1 MGGAEDKSA
10 PEEVLAA
17 MRAFSGMVWS
27 AAAIAFLCASAGAE
41 ETAVQRGERALQ
53 SRAFNPPFWAKDA
66 WDNVWK
72 QWGLKEKPPDF
83 DRQMRDRYGL
93 HEAPF
98 ENKGYPLGM
107 REAPLLFQ
115 KGVASDCMLC
125 HGGSIFGKSYIGL
138 GNTTLDMQSL
148 YEDLNAAS
156 GRGKKTPFPFTH
168 VRGTNEAGSM
178 SVFLIAFREP
188 DLRMRK
194 PALEMDQKDFLCEDV
209 PAWWLLRKKKT
220 MYYTG
225 TTNARSVRSLMQFM
239 MHPLNGPDAFEKD
252 EPTFRDVQAFLL
264 SLRPPK
270 YPFDVDA
277 ALAKKGEALFKDNCA
292 RCHGTYGE
300 KWTYPNKIIPIDD
313 IGTDR
318 TRFDGVS
325 AKFAAYYNK
334 SWFAKEKAG
343 WVGDEFLVAATAG
356 YQAPPLDGIWATAP
370 YLHNGSA
377 PTVYHVLNSK
387 ARPKYFTRSY
397 RTGKEDYDSERL
409 GWKIKVLER
418 GAEPGDP
425 ATEQRKIYDT
435 TLPGR
440 GNRGHTYGD
449 KLTEE
454 ERSAVIEFLK
464 TL

>member
-1 MGGAEDKSA
+1 MLVGVALLGVADTSA
-10 PEEVLAA
+10 WADDDAA
-17 MRAFSGMVWS
+17 R
-27 AAAIAFLCASAGAE
+27 
-41 ETAVQRGERALQ
+41 RGEKALQ
-53 SRAFNPPFWAKDA
+53 TRAFNPPFWTKDA

-72 QWGLKEKPPDF
+72 QWGMKEKPADF
-83 DRQMRDRYGL
+83 AQQMRDRYGM

-98 ENKGYPLGM
+98 ENQGYPLGM
-107 REAPLLFQ
+107 REAPILFQ
-115 KGVASDCMLC
+115 KGVATDCMLC
-125 HGGSIFGKSYIGL
+125 HGGSIMGKSYIGL
-138 GNTTLDMQSL
+138 GNASLDMQSL
-148 YEDLNAAS
+148 YEDLNASA
-156 GRGKKTPFPFTH
+156 GRGAKTPFTFTH
-168 VRGTNEAGSM
+168 VRGTNEAGTM
-178 SVFLIAFREP
+178 SVYLIAYREP
-188 DLRMRK
+188 DLRVRK

-225 TTNARSVRSLMQFM
+225 TTNSRSVRSLMQFM
-239 MHPLNGPDAFEKD
+239 MHPLNGPETFEKG
-252 EPTFRDVQAFLL
+252 EPVFRDVQAYLL

-270 YPFDVDA
+270 YPFDIDA
-277 ALAKKGEALFKDNCA
+277 AKAKKGEALFKDTCA

-300 KWTYPNKIIPIDD
+300 TWTYPNKIIPIEE

-318 TRFDGVS
+318 TRFDGIS
-325 AKFAAYYNK
+325 AKFGAYYNK

-343 WVGDEFLVAATAG
+343 WVGDEFIVAPSVG

-387 ARPKYFTRSY
+387 ARPKYSSRSY
-397 RTGKEDYDSERL
+397 KTGQEDYDPARL
-409 GWKIKVLER
+409 GWKITQLER
-418 GAEPGDP
+418 GADP
-425 ATEQRKIYDT
+425 AVSGPERRKVYDT

-449 KLTEE
+449 KLSDE
-454 ERSAVIEFLK
+454 ERNAVIEYLK

>member
-1 MGGAEDKSA
+1 MRRILRMLG
-10 PEEVLAA
+10 LAA
-17 MRAFSGMVWS
+17 TLLFAMPTSSPADED
-27 AAAIAFLCASAGAE
+27 AAR
-41 ETAVQRGERALQ
+41 RGEKALQ
-53 SRAFNPPFWAKDA
+53 TRAFNPPFWTAEA

-72 QWGLKEKPPDF
+72 QWGLKEKPADF
-83 DRQMRDRYGL
+83 AAQLRERYGL

-98 ENKGYPLGM
+98 DNKGYPLGM
-107 REAPLLFQ
+107 REAPILFQ

-125 HGGSIFGKSYIGL
+125 HGGSLFGKSYIGL
-138 GNTTLDMQSL
+138 GNATLDMQSL
-148 YEDLNAAS
+148 YEDLNASA

-188 DLRMRK
+188 DLRLRK
-194 PALEMDQKDFLCEDV
+194 PSLEMDQKDFLCEDV
-209 PAWWLLRKKKT
+209 PAWWHLRKKKT

-225 TTNARSVRSLMQFM
+225 GTSSRSVRSLMQFM

-270 YPFDVDA
+270 YPFAIDA
-277 ALAKKGEALFKDNCA
+277 GLAKTGEALFKDNCT

-300 KWTYPNKIIPIDD
+300 SWTYPNKIVPIEE

-325 AKFAAYYNK
+325 AKFGAYYNK

-343 WVGDEFLVAATAG
+343 WVGDDFAVATPVG
-356 YQAPPLDGIWATAP
+356 YQAPPLDGLWATAP

-387 ARPKYFTRSY
+387 SRPKFFTRSY
-397 RTGKEDYDSERL
+397 RTGKEDYDPAKL
-409 GWKIKVLER
+409 GWKITELER
-418 GAEPGDP
+418 GAEPGTSGP
-425 ATEQRKIYDT
+425 EQRKIYDT

-440 GNRGHTYGD
+440 GNPGHTYGD
-449 KLTEE
+449 KLSED
-454 ERSAVIEFLK
+454 ERRAVIEYLK